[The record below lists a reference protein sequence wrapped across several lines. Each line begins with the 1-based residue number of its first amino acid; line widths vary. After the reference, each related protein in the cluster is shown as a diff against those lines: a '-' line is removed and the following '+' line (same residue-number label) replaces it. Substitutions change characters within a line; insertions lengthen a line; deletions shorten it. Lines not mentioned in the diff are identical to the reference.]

1 MRNIGIAINPSKDND
16 NKILNMVINKI
27 KDVFKIKEVHIFN
40 SYDLE
45 RQNLKSIELLVVLG
59 GDGTLLSAARSVKE
73 EFNGILFGINI
84 GNLGF
89 LSSIEISD
97 IDTALTKLKNNEYE
111 IQERMM
117 LECAG
122 EFKNIVECG
131 LICKKELKNI
141 KGCADIDDFKK
152 EKLNAFNDVVLA
164 RGTLSRMVKFKIYVD
179 GKLYS
184 SFKGDGLIVATP
196 NGSTAYSFSAG
207 GPFIYPDL
215 ELITIT
221 PICPHT
227 KSMQTIVLK
236 GDSIIEIYAENE
248 EEKIYLTVD
257 GQKAMEV
264 NQKSCVKIYKKQ
276 KNVKL
281 LLFDDYD
288 YFKVLRNKILNN
300 SKECDGEE
308 F

>member
-196 NGSTAYSFSAG
+196 TGSTAYSFSAG

-227 KSMQTIVLK
+227 KSMQTIVLN